1 MPTKARKIQ
10 QEQQKI
16 ILENLLEHLG
26 VLETGL
32 GCIKAQVHELL
43 LRNRN
48 QTLLSDF
55 AKNLPEPEEDL
66 QDEELEELEEDELN
80 E

>member
-1 MPTKARKIQ
+1 MPTKAKKIQ

-32 GCIKAQVHELL
+32 GCIKAQVNELL